1 MNSTR
6 ISTIAMLAA
15 GLMLSACDTPAD
27 SDDAANA
34 AKEEPAATAATGEP
48 KVAETE
54 DPFLWLEEV
63 EGDRA
68 IEWVKSQNERS
79 LAELEGDARYA
90 PLLDQAKAILNSD
103 ERIAGAGLR
112 GGFAYNFWQDETN
125 TRGLW
130 RRMAVADYVAGSD
143 DWDVILDL
151 DALAEAE
158 GENWVYKGVDCLEP
172 DYNRCILTLSRG
184 GSDASVRREFDV
196 ASKSF
201 VEGGFELAEAKAST
215 TWIDQDTLLS
225 GMDLG
230 AGTMTESGYA
240 RTIREWSRGQTIEEA
255 KVVFEGEETDVGVF
269 PFSSQSGDVALAG
282 IIRSMTFYDRE
293 LFWRNDSGSFDKL
306 DLPTRVDLEGL
317 IGGQYIISLNEN
329 WEKDGTSYMIGS
341 VISLDPRSG
350 EAALLY
356 EPAGRVAVQ
365 SVSTSNNSIFIT
377 LLDNIAGKVIKL
389 TPDGDGWQ
397 QEAVDL
403 PDQGVVS
410 VSSVDDATGDAL
422 VYFENPTT
430 PETLYYLASDTLEPE
445 ALKSTPEFFDTE
457 GMITRQ
463 YEATSSDGTKIPYF
477 VTAKQ
482 SVLDAGPAPTIQ
494 YGYGGFQI
502 SITPT
507 YSGTTGKMW
516 LENGGV
522 YVIANIRGGGEFG
535 PEWHQAVL
543 KQNRQKAFDDFF
555 AVSED
560 LIAKGITTTDQLG
573 ILGGSN
579 GGLLMGVA
587 MTQRPDLYNAIGIGV
602 PLLDMLRY
610 DKLLAGA
617 SWVGEYGDPDNPEDR
632 PHLEA
637 WSPYQNLK
645 ADGDYPRVYFFTS
658 TKDDRVHPGH
668 ARKMAAKMESYGQS
682 FLYYENIEGG
692 HAASANQDQ
701 LAKRLALQ
709 YVYFSRQLADQ

>member
-1 MNSTR
+1 M
-6 ISTIAMLAA
+6 
-15 GLMLSACDTPAD
+15 
-27 SDDAANA
+27 
-34 AKEEPAATAATGEP
+34 
-48 KVAETE
+48 
-54 DPFLWLEEV
+54 
-63 EGDRA
+63 
-68 IEWVKSQNERS
+68 
-79 LAELEGDARYA
+79 
-90 PLLDQAKAILNSD
+90 
-103 ERIAGAGLR
+103 
-112 GGFAYNFWQDETN
+112 
-125 TRGLW
+125 
-130 RRMAVADYVAGSD
+130 
-143 DWDVILDL
+143 
-151 DALAEAE
+151 
-158 GENWVYKGVDCLEP
+158 
-172 DYNRCILTLSRG
+172 
-184 GSDASVRREFDV
+184 
-196 ASKSF
+196 
-201 VEGGFELAEAKAST
+201 
-215 TWIDQDTLLS
+215 
-225 GMDLG
+225 
-230 AGTMTESGYA
+230 
-240 RTIREWSRGQTIEEA
+240 
-255 KVVFEGEETDVGVF
+255 
-269 PFSSQSGDVALAG
+269 
-282 IIRSMTFYDRE
+282 
-293 LFWRNDSGSFDKL
+293 
-306 DLPTRVDLEGL
+306 
-317 IGGQYIISLNEN
+317 
-329 WEKDGTSYMIGS
+329 
-341 VISLDPRSG
+341 
-350 EAALLY
+350 
-356 EPAGRVAVQ
+356 
-365 SVSTSNNSIFIT
+365 
-377 LLDNIAGKVIKL
+377 IKL

-397 QEAVDL
+397 QEAVGL
-403 PDQGVVS
+403 PDKGVVS

-430 PETLYYLASDTLEPE
+430 PETLYYLKGDTLEPA
-445 ALKSTPEFFDTE
+445 ALQSTPEFFE
-457 GMITRQ
+457 ANGMVTRQ

-477 VTAKQ
+477 VTAKED
-482 SVLDAGPAPTIQ
+482 VLEAGPAPTIQ

-516 LENGGV
+516 LEKGGV

-560 LIAKGITTTDQLG
+560 LIARGITTSDQLG

-579 GGLLMGVA
+579 GGLLMGVS

-637 WSPYQNLK
+637 WSPYQNVK
-645 ADGDYPRVYFFTS
+645 QDAEYPRVYFFTS

-668 ARKMAAKMESYGQS
+668 ARKMAAKMKEYGHP